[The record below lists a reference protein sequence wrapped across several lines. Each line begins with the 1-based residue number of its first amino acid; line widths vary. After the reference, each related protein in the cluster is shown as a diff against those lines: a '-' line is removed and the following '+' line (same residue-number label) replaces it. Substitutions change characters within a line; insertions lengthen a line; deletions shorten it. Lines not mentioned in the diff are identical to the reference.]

1 MCIYFIT
8 IIDFNRHF
16 VNFSNPGLGYRFWI
30 RHLTTDVVEKIQ
42 RKCKKLCQL
51 HDMVWFNICKIVLVI
66 NLIKKYSDYL
76 QRLSLEAYL
85 ELSQISKMELFVET
99 VICWKL
105 HLRCLSGFWIRL
117 WKRLLL
123 GLRAIFFY
131 NFDHCLSKEHANNG
145 EMFTLGYV

>member
-85 ELSQISKMELFVET
+85 ELSQISKMELLWRQLSAKSSILDV
-99 VICWKL
+99 
-105 HLRCLSGFWIRL
+105 CLGSGYAYGKDYFWDWEQYFFIISIIVYQRNML
-117 WKRLLL
+117 IMAKCLL
-123 GLRAIFFY
+123 
-131 NFDHCLSKEHANNG
+131 
-145 EMFTLGYV
+145 